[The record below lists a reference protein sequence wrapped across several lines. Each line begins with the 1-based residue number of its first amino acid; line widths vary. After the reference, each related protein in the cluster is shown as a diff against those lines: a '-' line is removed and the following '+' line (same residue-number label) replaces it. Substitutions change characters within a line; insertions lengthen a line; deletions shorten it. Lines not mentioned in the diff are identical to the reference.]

1 MAIIW
6 WCVQKYSE
14 LSRRHKLDCYHVE
27 CPSKPLWPWNIWSQ
41 RVSQYEPSIQAEQTR
56 CLFSKNKTVKRT
68 YKETRTGTR
77 TRYVKL
83 KRLQIFCSVINNNK
97 KKKEILRF
105 LRWLAPKHS
114 PTHSIKRNPKGV
126 HHILTTLRR
135 RKTRRKFCKHFES
148 ATPSNKHLCLAS
160 KASHSLYL

>member
-1 MAIIW
+1 MFRSILNYPDGINWTVITSSAPRNHSGLETYDHSAFLNMSPAF
-6 WCVQKYSE
+6 K
-14 LSRRHKLDCYHVE
+14 LSRLDVYFRKTKQSNERTKKHVPE
-27 CPSKPLWPWNIWSQ
+27 REL
-41 RVSQYEPSIQAEQTR
+41 V
-56 CLFSKNKTVKRT
+56 
-68 YKETRTGTR
+68 TR

-83 KRLQIFCSVINNNK
+83 KRLQIFCSVINNK